1 MSGSPFLNQLAKLEH
16 ENDLLRDS
24 YEEVSAHLEAMAKM
38 RDTLKVELT
47 KALEQN
53 CELAEGMPEV
63 KRNKRITNNTLD
75 PALF

>member
-1 MSGSPFLNQLAKLEH
+1 MSGSPFLNQIAKLEH

-47 KALEQN
+47 KALEEIVKLRK
-53 CELAEGMPEV
+53 ELRKEG
-63 KRNKRITNNTLD
+63 R
-75 PALF
+75 

>member
-47 KALEQN
+47 KALE
-53 CELAEGMPEV
+53 EV
-63 KRNKRITNNTLD
+63 VKLRKECQRLNEINE
-75 PALF
+75 

>member
-47 KALEQN
+47 KALEEIVKLRK
-53 CELAEGMPEV
+53 ELRKE
-63 KRNKRITNNTLD
+63 NS
-75 PALF
+75 

>member
-47 KALEQN
+47 KALEEVVKLRK
-53 CELAEGMPEV
+53 ELRKEG
-63 KRNKRITNNTLD
+63 R
-75 PALF
+75 

>member
-24 YEEVSAHLEAMAKM
+24 YEEVSAHMEAMAKM

-53 CELAEGMPEV
+53 CELRKELRKEG
-63 KRNKRITNNTLD
+63 R
-75 PALF
+75 

>member
-1 MSGSPFLNQLAKLEH
+1 MSGSPFLNQLTKLEH

-47 KALEQN
+47 KALEEIVKLRK
-53 CELAEGMPEV
+53 ELRKEG
-63 KRNKRITNNTLD
+63 R
-75 PALF
+75 

>member
-1 MSGSPFLNQLAKLEH
+1 MSNSPFLNQLAKLEH

-38 RDTLKVELT
+38 RDTLKVELI

-53 CELAEGMPEV
+53 CELRKECQRLKDGWDNAQQ
-63 KRNKRITNNTLD
+63 NKE
-75 PALF
+75 

>member
-38 RDTLKVELT
+38 RDTLKV
-47 KALEQN
+47 
-53 CELAEGMPEV
+53 
-63 KRNKRITNNTLD
+63 
-75 PALF
+75 

>member
-47 KALEQN
+47 KALEEIVKLRK
-53 CELAEGMPEV
+53 ELRKEG
-63 KRNKRITNNTLD
+63 R
-75 PALF
+75 